1 MSANPNNPNVILPQK
16 KKRKLNKRRMSRIF
30 AMQAL
35 YQWGFTSEEPETLV
49 QDFLFEQNMKS
60 DAVDLEYFQALLS
73 GTLDHV
79 TSIDAMMI
87 PHLDRDISRLNPVEL
102 AVLRLGVFELAYR
115 AEVPYAVAIN
125 EAIELAK
132 EYGSADGHKFVNA
145 VLNALLPS
153 LRPSESR

>member
-1 MSANPNNPNVILPQK
+1 MSAKIP
-16 KKRKLNKRRMSRIF
+16 KKRKLNKRRLSRVY

-35 YQWGFTSEEPETLV
+35 YQWGFTEQDPTTLV
-49 QDFLFEQNMKS
+49 EDFLFEQNMQS
-60 DAVDLEYFQALLS
+60 DTVDLEYFQALLS

-79 TSIDAMMI
+79 KSIDTLMT

-115 AEVPYAVAIN
+115 KEVPYAVAIN

-153 LRPSESR
+153 LRAAEVS